1 MTSFADATAA
11 RRIGDGRYAVE
22 LDLGYTPEITGIVH
36 GGYLLA
42 TVLRAVLDAS
52 PHPDP
57 VVTSAHFLRP
67 GMPGPAEVRLES
79 LREGR
84 TVAVTRASVVQG
96 GKTVLSA
103 HVTTA
108 TLGEDPQTLW
118 TSKPPPMPPVEEC
131 APLDAAHPLGPGTR
145 FLERLDLRLDPA
157 TAGWLDGAPSGVPE
171 IRGYFRLREGHPPDP
186 FLVALAVDAKPPVP
200 LSAGLF
206 GAITTVELTL
216 HLRGHPADGPLQLYA
231 RGRLVGDDWSDEDV
245 EVWDSAGHLVAQSRQ
260 LMRRASGR

>member
-1 MTSFADATAA
+1 MTSFADATAVH
-11 RRIGDGRYAVE
+11 RVGDGRYAVE

-57 VVTSAHFLRP
+57 VATSAHFLRP
-67 GMPGPAEVRLES
+67 GAPGPAEVRLEP
-79 LREGR
+79 LKQGR

-108 TLGEDPQTLW
+108 TLGEDDRPLW
-118 TSKPPPMPPVEEC
+118 ASEPPPMPPIEKCV
-131 APLDAAHPLGPGTR
+131 PLDPEHPLGPGAR

-171 IRGYFRLREGHPPDP
+171 IRAYFGLREGHPSDP

-200 LSAGLF
+200 MSAGLS
-206 GAITTVELTL
+206 GPATTVELTL
-216 HLRGHPADGPLQLYA
+216 HLRARPADGPLRLYA
-231 RGRLVGDDWSDEDV
+231 RGRLIGDAWFDEEV
-245 EVWDSAGHLVAQSRQ
+245 ELWDSAGRLVAQSRQ
-260 LMRRASGR
+260 LARRAGAR